1 MPSNLYHSDRGEH
14 DTRLINNFF
23 PPSPSSRKSHH
34 PRSESENQFL
44 SAIKESVM
52 IPNTTNTAAAAS
64 APMTTL
70 TGTTIRHVQHPQQ
83 QQQQPETSPFGDDG
97 NNHLL
102 AFSSPSSTIASSRT
116 PTTRLAEPLPPSVS
130 TWSHTSPP
138 SAFHQRTYSKTGSDT
153 SEVLGQAT
161 SESAGLV
168 GRERVRFDRNV
179 MNG

>member
-52 IPNTTNTAAAAS
+52 IPNSTNTAAAAS

-70 TGTTIRHVQHPQQ
+70 TGTTIRHVQHPQ

-102 AFSSPSSTIASSRT
+102 AFSSPSSTIASSRS